1 MTVQDPDADFSHL
14 RPVCQ
19 SSAGFVLL
27 LMWDDGNT
35 VDAVSVHTQL
45 VVATELALTGN
56 HLGARQSIQEG
67 LREHK
72 LELLILH

>member
-1 MTVQDPDADFSHL
+1 MQIFLTSGLFVSL
-14 RPVCQ
+14 LLV
-19 SSAGFVLL
+19 FVLL
-27 LMWDDGNT
+27 LMWADGNT
-35 VDAVSVHTQL
+35 VDAVSVHTRL